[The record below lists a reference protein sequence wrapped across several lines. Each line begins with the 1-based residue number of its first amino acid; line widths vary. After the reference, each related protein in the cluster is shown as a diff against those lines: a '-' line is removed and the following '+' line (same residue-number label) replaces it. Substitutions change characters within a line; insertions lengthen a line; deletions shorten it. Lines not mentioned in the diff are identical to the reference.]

1 MKRAASLYK
10 IDDVLL
16 RYTEE
21 QLPGTNP
28 DRKIMY
34 KNSTQD
40 IYRGRDKEKGLFLKI
55 KMHINS
61 IY

>member
-40 IYRGRDKEKGLFLKI
+40 IYRGRDKEKDSL
-55 KMHINS
+55 
-61 IY
+61 